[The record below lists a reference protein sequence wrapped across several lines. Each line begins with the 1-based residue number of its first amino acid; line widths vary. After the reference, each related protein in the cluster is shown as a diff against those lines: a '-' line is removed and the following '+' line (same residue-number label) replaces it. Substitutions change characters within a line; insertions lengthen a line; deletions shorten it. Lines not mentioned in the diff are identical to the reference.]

1 MRGYEE
7 MLQDFNIPLAISAEY
22 AASNG
27 DLNCIAGRN
36 PSYQLAA
43 IRKLAAILLETSAVL
58 QKEPRPVWKQIL
70 EKVPH
75 YTVTNGYDSYSGKL
89 EKRIAIW
96 EGQDLDVCHR
106 HHSHLGAVWPFDSL
120 PETFD
125 EEMGEIL
132 SNSIDHWISMG
143 IGKWSEW
150 CIPWANIIYTRMGLN
165 EAPMQLFNIWREI
178 FINEGLCTVYLPR
191 MLSLI
196 AHRRH
201 DIAKPKEDS
210 EVMQLDGCGG
220 FLDAFTQMCAYTR
233 FDKLHLFKGMPQKWK
248 KVSVSNL
255 LLPGGGR
262 LTADRE
268 NSSFCISGG
277 TRQFSVEL

>member
-1 MRGYEE
+1 MILIE
-7 MLQDFNIPLAISAEY
+7 IST
-22 AASNG
+22 
-27 DLNCIAGRN
+27 
-36 PSYQLAA
+36 
-43 IRKLAAILLETSAVL
+43 LLK
-58 QKEPRPVWKQIL
+58 KEPRPIGQMIL

-75 YTVTNGYDSYSGKL
+75 YSVVEGYDSYSGNY

-106 HHSHLGAVWPFDSL
+106 HHSHLGAIWPFDSL
-120 PETFD
+120 PEKFD
-125 EEMGEIL
+125 EEMEQIVG
-132 SNSIDHWISMG
+132 NSIDHWISMG

-178 FINEGLCTVYLPR
+178 FVNEGLSTVYLPR

-201 DIAKPKEDS
+201 DIAKPKDDN

-233 FDKLHLFKGMPQKWK
+233 FDKLYLFNGMPQKWQD
-248 KVSVSNL
+248 VSIKNL

-262 LTADRE
+262 LTASRAAGSVE
-268 NSSFCISGG
+268 ITG
-277 TRQFSVEL
+277 TRKFKVAAKF